1 MKNTVLIASISALI
15 GASFFAIQKNQDIQM
30 IEDSL
35 LKAENAVLYY
45 KEKLSEQLKRIE
57 EQKDEIQTI
66 HIQMSQIKIDNNDL
80 KNEKK
85 SFIQNINQ
93 LKERA
98 RIDELEKEKLLNEL
112 FILKKELLKDF
123 KN

>member
-1 MKNTVLIASISALI
+1 MKNTVLIASIIALI
-15 GASFFAIQKNQDIQM
+15 GASFFAIQKNQKIQM

-45 KEKLSEQLKRIE
+45 KEKLSEQLKQAE
-57 EQKDEIQTI
+57 EQKEKIQAI
-66 HIQMSQIKIDNNDL
+66 HIQMSQIKIDNNNL

-85 SFIQNINQ
+85 SLIQNINQ
-93 LKERA
+93 LEESA
-98 RIDELEKEKLLNEL
+98 RIDELEREKLSSEVFL
-112 FILKKELLKDF
+112 LKKELLKDF